1 MVILII
7 SIVYGIKNQSM
18 ESGEDDVKSIYLYLV
33 LFATLMMIIG
43 GSVSAFMAIADIVY
57 PAPYYQ
63 SYQEF
68 ISMDPAK
75 NGVPTETTMNEAELK
90 EKYALLESSEKEKQV
105 VRAKNTLIKSFGWIV
120 IPLPIFLY
128 FKKMMTKKELPQS

>member
-1 MVILII
+1 
-7 SIVYGIKNQSM
+7 M
-18 ESGEDDVKSIYLYLV
+18 ESEEKNVKSIYLYLV

-43 GSVSAFMAIADIVY
+43 GSVSAFMALADIVY
-57 PAPYYQ
+57 PPPYYQ

-68 ISMDPAK
+68 ISMDQAK
-75 NGVPTETTMNEAELK
+75 NGVPGQTTLSEPELK
-90 EKYALLESSEKEKQV
+90 EKYALLESSEKEKQI

>member
-1 MVILII
+1 MIRSSKEIRLTTQEREVKNIFLSAVLLFLAVLII
-7 SIVYGIKNQSM
+7 LIVYGIKNQSM
-18 ESGEDDVKSIYLYLV
+18 ESGEKDVKSIYLYLV

-68 ISMDPAK
+68 ISMD
-75 NGVPTETTMNEAELK
+75 
-90 EKYALLESSEKEKQV
+90 
-105 VRAKNTLIKSFGWIV
+105 
-120 IPLPIFLY
+120 
-128 FKKMMTKKELPQS
+128 